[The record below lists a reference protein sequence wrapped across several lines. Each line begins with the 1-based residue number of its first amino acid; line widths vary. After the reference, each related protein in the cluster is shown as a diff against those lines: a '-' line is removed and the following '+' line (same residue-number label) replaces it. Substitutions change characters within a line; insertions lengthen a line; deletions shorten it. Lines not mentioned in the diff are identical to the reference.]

1 MKVTENICVFKRSL
15 FPFPKKCSLDKSIH
29 FLFRL
34 VPQLTSLCSAKKCRL
49 TIFTINMNMH
59 YVLWDTIVGLK
70 QDTFSLLWHMLL
82 FSSCILEDIFFSST
96 AFWIIKIPILL
107 HSQHNSMIMWSIV
120 RQLTRELKGGSSV
133 PCRPMCRN
141 NTYTCGSMAVLVAP
155 VADMPLSAAYTKILK
170 LSLLPTE

>member
-1 MKVTENICVFKRSL
+1 MLIGQKYP
-15 FPFPKKCSLDKSIH
+15 FPFPFSTSAHIIMFSKEMPFNYFYHKHEHALCTLRHHRSL
-29 FLFRL
+29 L
-34 VPQLTSLCSAKKCRL
+34 
-49 TIFTINMNMH
+49 
-59 YVLWDTIVGLK
+59 GLK

-107 HSQHNSMIMWSIV
+107 HSQHNSMIMLTIV
-120 RQLTRELKGGSSV
+120 RQLRRELKGGSSV
-133 PCRPMCRN
+133 PRRPMCRN

-155 VADMPLSAAYTKILK
+155 VADMPLSAANTKILK